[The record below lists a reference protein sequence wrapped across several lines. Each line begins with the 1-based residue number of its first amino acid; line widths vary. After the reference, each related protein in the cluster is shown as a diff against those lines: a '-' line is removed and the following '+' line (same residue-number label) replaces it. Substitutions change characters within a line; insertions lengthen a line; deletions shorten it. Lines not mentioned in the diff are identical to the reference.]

1 MRYYPRDF
9 GLISIVIPLYNE
21 VENVRPLVM
30 AIDGAMQGYYC
41 EILLINDGSTDGT
54 EIEIQQLN
62 HPKIKLVNLQKNQ
75 GQSLA
80 LAAGLELAKGE
91 YIVTM
96 DGDLQNDPIDIPWML
111 SKAKAEQWDL
121 VTGIRQQRK
130 DSFLKTLPSRVANYI
145 IRKATNINLR
155 DQGCGLKVFTYST
168 AKKLHLYDQMH
179 RYIPLIIHLSE
190 GRILQVP
197 VRHNP
202 RLFGSSKY
210 GLERIFKVI
219 YDLVVLM
226 YRHRLS
232 QKYKKTPN
240 CLRIKRSTNQMIFSL
255 FLIYKKKF
263 QTRPKRTTKSR

>member
-1 MRYYPRDF
+1 MMRYCPSDF

-21 VENVRPLVM
+21 VQNVRPLVL
-30 AIDGAMQGYYC
+30 AIDGAMQGYCC

-54 EIEIQQLN
+54 ATEIQQLN
-62 HPKIKLVNLQKNQ
+62 HNKIKLVDLQKNQ

-80 LAAGLELAKGE
+80 LAAGIELAQGD
-91 YIVTM
+91 YIVTL
-96 DGDLQNDPIDIPWML
+96 DGDLQNDPKDIPWML

-130 DSFLKTLPSRVANYI
+130 DSFLKTVPSKVANYI
-145 IRKATNINLR
+145 IRKATNIRLR
-155 DQGCGLKVFTYST
+155 DQGCGLKVFTNTT

-179 RYIPLIIHLSE
+179 RYIPLIIHLNG

-202 RLFGSSKY
+202 RLFGRSKY

-219 YDLVVLM
+219 YDLVVLI

-232 QKYKKTPN
+232 QKSKKN
-240 CLRIKRSTNQMIFSL
+240 SKLV
-255 FLIYKKKF
+255 
-263 QTRPKRTTKSR
+263 KS

>member
-91 YIVTM
+91 
-96 DGDLQNDPIDIPWML
+96 
-111 SKAKAEQWDL
+111 
-121 VTGIRQQRK
+121 
-130 DSFLKTLPSRVANYI
+130 
-145 IRKATNINLR
+145 
-155 DQGCGLKVFTYST
+155 
-168 AKKLHLYDQMH
+168 
-179 RYIPLIIHLSE
+179 
-190 GRILQVP
+190 
-197 VRHNP
+197 
-202 RLFGSSKY
+202 
-210 GLERIFKVI
+210 
-219 YDLVVLM
+219 
-226 YRHRLS
+226 
-232 QKYKKTPN
+232 
-240 CLRIKRSTNQMIFSL
+240 
-255 FLIYKKKF
+255 
-263 QTRPKRTTKSR
+263 